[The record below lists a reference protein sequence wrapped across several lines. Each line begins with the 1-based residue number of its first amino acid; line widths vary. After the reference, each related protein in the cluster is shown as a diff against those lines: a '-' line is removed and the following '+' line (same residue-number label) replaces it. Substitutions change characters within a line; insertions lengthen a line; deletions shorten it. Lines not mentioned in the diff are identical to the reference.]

1 MLKNILF
8 SHSPIPQHLTPPLF
22 FTPFPPQN
30 RLPSRSEAFS
40 ALFYAFC
47 LLFIEYLK
55 LILMQVTAKYI
66 NFAVCRYINNND
78 MDIFDTITAD
88 IKKAMLAKDKVRLE
102 ALRGIKKEF
111 IEAKTAK
118 GSDGTL
124 TNETATK
131 VLVKMAK
138 QRRESARIY
147 EEQNR
152 PELAETELAECA
164 VIEEYLPK
172 QLSDEELTAE
182 LKKIIEQVG
191 ATSAKEMGKVMGV
204 ASKALAG
211 RAEGRAISAKVKEL
225 LA

>member
-1 MLKNILF
+1 
-8 SHSPIPQHLTPPLF
+8 
-22 FTPFPPQN
+22 
-30 RLPSRSEAFS
+30 
-40 ALFYAFC
+40 
-47 LLFIEYLK
+47 
-55 LILMQVTAKYI
+55 
-66 NFAVCRYINNND
+66 
-78 MDIFDTITAD
+78 
-88 IKKAMLAKDKVRLE
+88 MLAKDKVRLE